1 MLYSKSIAITAV
13 AVGML
18 FPADNIASAQ
28 QKKAEKLTYEQ
39 AFAKCKATDMVGAGT
54 DYGAGASQRVARAG
68 ACMKRYGYRLKQ

>member
-18 FPADNIASAQ
+18 FAADNIASAQ
-28 QKKAEKLTYEQ
+28 QKK